1 MRHLRQ
7 ADYVLPPHAVSLAQ
21 AYRLVRRAMV
31 GHDKANKAEGLPC
44 YPPNLGADREFSRL
58 IATDGDDIHSL
69 VFMQLANMFCTEGA
83 FETANGDTVE
93 VLAHLQG
100 MIMGLKEL
108 KSKQADV
115 APKPKR
121 GKSR

>member
-1 MRHLRQ
+1 M
-7 ADYVLPPHAVSLAQ
+7 
-21 AYRLVRRAMV
+21 
-31 GHDKANKAEGLPC
+31 
-44 YPPNLGADREFSRL
+44 
-58 IATDGDDIHSL
+58 IATDGDGIHSL
-69 VFMQLANMFCTEGA
+69 VFMQLANMFCTECA
-83 FETANGDTVE
+83 FEIANGDTME
-93 VLAHLQG
+93 VLANLQG